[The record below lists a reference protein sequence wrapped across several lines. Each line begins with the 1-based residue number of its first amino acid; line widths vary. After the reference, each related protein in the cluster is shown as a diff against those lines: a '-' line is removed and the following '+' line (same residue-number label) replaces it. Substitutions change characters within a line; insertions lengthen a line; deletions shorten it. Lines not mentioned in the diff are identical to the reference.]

1 MKAEVSQPQSSQKLV
16 PLLRRV
22 FWQANQTRTFLFL
35 RAANER
41 QQIIVKGSRVNAS
54 TFCQE
59 CDNAL
64 AQIDVAQRN
73 RRFRNTAALTHRNQP
88 AISHPLVL
96 LLKCGLTWSVLLVI
110 PASLAVSL
118 RPSQRQDSRDEPHE
132 PPPARTRKILC
143 PAIADS

>member
-1 MKAEVSQPQSSQKLV
+1 MSDVSFSLRHRITFTGKACHDGYSRRMKAEVSQPQPSQKLV

-22 FWQANQTRTFLFL
+22 FWQVNQTRTFLFL

-54 TFCQE
+54 TFCEE

-88 AISHPLVL
+88 
-96 LLKCGLTWSVLLVI
+96 
-110 PASLAVSL
+110 
-118 RPSQRQDSRDEPHE
+118 
-132 PPPARTRKILC
+132 
-143 PAIADS
+143 